1 MRGNDTNAMRYGAH
15 PSPPEDQHLSPAN
28 AEEILSD
35 LAAVFLNDA
44 ASRATG
50 AASLQ
55 ASGDAQSKTNGDA
68 TRPQPENMY
77 RVLVEQI
84 PALVFIAYLEQG
96 ISEAYV
102 SPQIESA
109 LGYSQEEWLEDPT
122 RWYERVHPDDKQR
135 WSEDAAEMFLTG
147 KSLKSAYRVIAR
159 DGRVVWFQCE
169 VKMVRRPDGR
179 PWFLHGVGFD
189 ISELK
194 QTEAALQERTL
205 ALQNLSSR
213 LLRMQDDE
221 HRRIARELHDSLGQ
235 YLAALKM
242 NLDLYRRSDAAGADA
257 IYSEIEQ
264 ITDRCISETR
274 TLSHLLHPPL
284 LDELGFAAAA
294 KWYVE
299 GFAKRSG
306 IHISLEL
313 PPALERL
320 PDAAEVVLFRV
331 LQEALTNIHRHS
343 KSPQAEIHLGIS
355 DVEISLQ
362 VKDHGRGISSEM
374 LERIQKTGGATGV
387 GLSGMRERVSEMGGR
402 LEISSDSQGTLV
414 RVTVPVSFKPE

>member
-1 MRGNDTNAMRYGAH
+1 
-15 PSPPEDQHLSPAN
+15 
-28 AEEILSD
+28 
-35 LAAVFLNDA
+35 
-44 ASRATG
+44 
-50 AASLQ
+50 
-55 ASGDAQSKTNGDA
+55 
-68 TRPQPENMY
+68 
-77 RVLVEQI
+77 
-84 PALVFIAYLEQG
+84 
-96 ISEAYV
+96 
-102 SPQIESA
+102 
-109 LGYSQEEWLEDPT
+109 
-122 RWYERVHPDDKQR
+122 
-135 WSEDAAEMFLTG
+135 MFLTG

-169 VKMVRRPDGR
+169 VRMVRRPDGR

-194 QTEAALQERTL
+194 QAESALKDRTS

-242 NLDLYRRSDAAGADA
+242 NLGLYRRSDPNAADA

-306 IHISLEL
+306 IKVSLEL
-313 PPALERL
+313 PPSLERL
-320 PDAAEVVLFRV
+320 PDGAELVLFRV

-343 KSPQAEIHLGIS
+343 KSSSAEIHLRIN
-355 DVEISLQ
+355 DAEVSLQ
-362 VKDHGRGISSEM
+362 VRDHGHGIPIEL
-374 LERIQKTGGATGV
+374 LERIQKTGGETGV

-414 RVTVPVSFKPE
+414 HVTVPTSPKPE

>member
-1 MRGNDTNAMRYGAH
+1 M
-15 PSPPEDQHLSPAN
+15 
-28 AEEILSD
+28 
-35 LAAVFLNDA
+35 
-44 ASRATG
+44 
-50 AASLQ
+50 
-55 ASGDAQSKTNGDA
+55 SGDGQSSTNGDA
-68 TRPQPENMY
+68 ARPKPENMY

-109 LGYSQEEWLEDPT
+109 LGYSQEEWLEDPI

-135 WSEDAAEMFLTG
+135 WSADAAEMLLTG
-147 KSLKSAYRVIAR
+147 NSLKSAYRVIAR

-205 ALQNLSSR
+205 ALRNLSSR

-306 IHISLEL
+306 IIISLGL
-313 PPALERL
+313 PPTLERL
-320 PDAAEVVLFRV
+320 PDTAEVLLFRV

-343 KSPQAEIHLGIS
+343 KSQQAEIHLRIS
-355 DVEISLQ
+355 DVEISLS
-362 VKDHGRGISSEM
+362 VRDHGHGISSEL

-387 GLSGMRERVSEMGGR
+387 GLSGMRERVSELGGR
-402 LEISSDSQGTLV
+402 LEIFSDDQGTLV
-414 RVTVPVSFKPE
+414 RVTVPASFRPE

>member
-1 MRGNDTNAMRYGAH
+1 MSEDHRNAKQYDAH
-15 PSPPEDQHLSPAN
+15 PSPPHDQRVTPAD
-28 AEEILSD
+28 AEAILSD
-35 LAAVFLNDA
+35 LAAVFLNDP
-44 ASRATG
+44 
-50 AASLQ
+50 
-55 ASGDAQSKTNGDA
+55 QSPPTYSEVSNNGQRGTHAD
-68 TRPQPENMY
+68 PELPPHENMY

-84 PALVFIAYLEQG
+84 PALVFIAYLERG

-109 LGYSQEEWLEDPT
+109 LGFSQAEWLEDPI

-135 WSEDAAEMFLTG
+135 WSVDAAETFLTG
-147 KSLKSAYRVIAR
+147 KPLKSAYRVIAR
-159 DGRVVWFQCE
+159 DGKVVWFQCE
-169 VKMVRRPDGR
+169 VKMVRKPDGR

-194 QTEAALQERTL
+194 QAEAALQERTL

-242 NLDLYRRSDAAGADA
+242 NLELFRHAGAEGADA

-284 LDELGFAAAA
+284 LDELGLAAAA

-306 IHISLEL
+306 IDVTLALPSNLDQVPDTVEL
-313 PPALERL
+313 
-320 PDAAEVVLFRV
+320 VLFRV

-343 KSPQAEIHLGIS
+343 KSPRAEILLEIS
-355 DVEISLQ
+355 DAEISLQ
-362 VKDHGRGISSEM
+362 VRDHGLGMPSDL
-374 LERIQKTGGATGV
+374 LERIQTTGGQTGV

-402 LEISSDSQGTLV
+402 LEIRSDSQGTLV
-414 RVTVPVSFKPE
+414 SVMIPISSK

>member
-1 MRGNDTNAMRYGAH
+1 MLGNHTNATRYGAH
-15 PSPPEDQHLSPAN
+15 PSRLRDERVTPAK

-44 ASRATG
+44 APAAGCLAVSDDGQSR
-50 AASLQ
+50 
-55 ASGDAQSKTNGDA
+55 TNGDEA
-68 TRPQPENMY
+68 LPKPENMY

-84 PALVFIAYLEQG
+84 PALVFIAYLDQG
-96 ISEAYV
+96 VSEAYV

-109 LGYSQEEWLEDPT
+109 LGYSQEEWLEDPI
-122 RWYERVHPDDKQR
+122 RWYERVHPEDKQR
-135 WSEDAAEMFLTG
+135 WSADAAEMFLTG
-147 KSLKSAYRVIAR
+147 NPLKSAYRVIAR

-194 QTEAALQERTL
+194 QTEAALQERTS

-242 NLDLYRRSDAAGADA
+242 NLEMYRRSDADGADA

-306 IHISLEL
+306 INVALEL
-313 PPALERL
+313 PPNLERL
-320 PDAAEVVLFRV
+320 PEAAEVVLFRV

-343 KSPQAEIHLGIS
+343 KSSEAEIHLGIS
-355 DVEISLQ
+355 AVEISLQ
-362 VKDHGRGISSEM
+362 VRDHGHGIPSEL

-387 GLSGMRERVSEMGGR
+387 GLSGMRERVSEMGGQ
-402 LEISSDSQGTLV
+402 LEIRSDRQGTLV
-414 RVTVPVSFKPE
+414 RVTVPVSSETE

>member
-55 ASGDAQSKTNGDA
+55 ASGDAQSRTNGDA
-68 TRPQPENMY
+68 TRPPPENMY

-343 KSPQAEIHLGIS
+343 KSPQAEIQLGIS

>member
-1 MRGNDTNAMRYGAH
+1 MRYGAH

-55 ASGDAQSKTNGDA
+55 ASGDAQSRTNGDA
-68 TRPQPENMY
+68 TRPPPENMY

-343 KSPQAEIHLGIS
+343 KSPQAEIQLGIS